1 MAEETSKNYEKVLEL
16 IENMTVLELNDL
28 VKAMEDKFGVAPIAA
43 VAAQSG
49 AAGENSSADETTK
62 TSYTVVLESAG
73 AQKIAV
79 IKAVRTVN
87 PELGLKEAKDLVEGA
102 PKTVAEN
109 IPTEDAQKIKKALE
123 EAGAT
128 VTLK

>member
-28 VKAMEDKFGVAPIAA
+28 VKAMEDKFGVSPVAA
-43 VAAQSG
+43 VAAQPGTANEASG
-49 AAGENSSADETTK
+49 AGDTAK

-87 PELGLKEAKDLVEGA
+87 PELGQKEAKDLVEGA
-102 PKTVAEN
+102 PKTIAEN